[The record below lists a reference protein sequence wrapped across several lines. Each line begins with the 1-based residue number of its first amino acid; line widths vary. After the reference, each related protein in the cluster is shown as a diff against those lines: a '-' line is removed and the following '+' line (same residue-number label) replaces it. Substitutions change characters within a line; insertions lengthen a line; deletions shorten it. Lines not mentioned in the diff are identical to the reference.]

1 VPSTTAAIEG
11 LKLLGSPPNVH
22 IKISALTAYDPRPT
36 PESLREVALICTE
49 FFGVARAIF
58 GSDFPVGRVRMTFD
72 AIFDGFK
79 AISGD
84 FSDAERSAHFHDNA
98 QRVYR
103 IDAL

>member
-1 VPSTTAAIEG
+1 MLWRRS
-11 LKLLGSPPNVH
+11 
-22 IKISALTAYDPRPT
+22 
-36 PESLREVALICTE
+36 
-49 FFGVARAIF
+49 
-58 GSDFPVGRVRMTFD
+58 SDFLAATSLSVAWMTFD